1 MTDPQELKAL
11 GKSFENEF
19 PVRAGL
25 IIQAAN
31 DYAALLTAAREV
43 VKAEQY
49 ALYASYKD
57 RHTTI
62 DNAVAEL
69 AALLPAEMIEMKPK
83 NIKAGDDFGYMLN
96 QQINK

>member
-1 MTDPQELKAL
+1 MTDPQELKEL
-11 GKSFENEF
+11 GRSFENEF

-31 DYAALLTAAREV
+31 DYAALLTAARETV
-43 VKAEQY
+43 TAWQVKDPDLLAGI
-49 ALYASYKD
+49 
-57 RHTTI
+57 RFI
-62 DNAVAEL
+62 DAMVAL
-69 AALLPAEMIEMKPK
+69 AALLPAEMIETKPK